1 MLLQSYIGEL
11 YYILHACAETI
22 DSDGKKDSNI
32 NAELF
37 RRIRAKFEHLILT
50 SLYVDNEDNDN
61 IYIKWNSE
69 QSNNINNIPFPN
81 QKLPENLAESCRE
94 TVKNIFLYL

>member
-11 YYILHACAETI
+11 YYILHACAEAI

-37 RRIRAKFEHLILT
+37 RRIRAKFEHLMLT

-69 QSNNINNIPFPN
+69 QSNNPIPN

-94 TVKNIFLYL
+94 TVKSIFLFL